1 MSRWFRSIA
10 LLALLSAP
18 GFARAQTGSAASAA
32 TLTAERQKVRA
43 GLDRINAEIDALKHQ
58 KRGIREDY
66 QLRAR
71 MADAEAMAQRL
82 IDLDVRIERL
92 NPSGARRAAPIVL
105 AAPEARPLDDPAALE
120 AKADILSDQAHRLES
135 QAGLLAGRM
144 TELRGRQEL
153 RRRAGQLERDPFSPL
168 EQSKRRI
175 AAGAPM
181 GTTNGTDLGGP
192 VTPKGGVPAGGFVPP
207 PSRGGSEGVAG
218 TGTTTTPAT
227 PGSTIT
233 ADSARITSTGS
244 LAQTAVPVGAPAATD
259 APGSVA
265 GQFRGVLDAAT
276 LAEIRRLEGLGS
288 PGSNLQAMERALS
301 ALRER
306 AALLRA
312 SAANLRARAK
322 TRE

>member
-1 MSRWFRSIA
+1 MSRWFRSIV
-10 LLALLSAP
+10 LVALLSAP
-18 GFARAQTGSAASAA
+18 GLARAQSGSAASMA
-32 TLTAERQKVRA
+32 TLSAERQKVRA
-43 GLDRINAEIDALKHQ
+43 GLDRVNAEIDALKHE
-58 KRGIREDY
+58 KRGLREDY

-92 NPSGARRAAPIVL
+92 TPQGGRRATTPMVL
-105 AAPEARPLDDPAALE
+105 AAPEARPLDDRAALE

-135 QAGLLAGRM
+135 QAGLLAV
-144 TELRGRQEL
+144 RGRQEL

-181 GTTNGTDLGGP
+181 GTTGAKDLGG
-192 VTPKGGVPAGGFVPP
+192 VATPGGTTAGGVTPP
-207 PSRGGSEGVAG
+207 PSRGNEGITGAG
-218 TGTTTTPAT
+218 TGSTTPTGGPNAPAT
-227 PGSTIT
+227 PGGGIT
-233 ADSARITSTGS
+233 TDSARIATSGS
-244 LAQTAVPVGAPAATD
+244 LAQTAVPVGAPD

-276 LAEIRRLEGLGS
+276 LAEIRRLEGVGS

-301 ALRER
+301 ALRQR
-306 AALLRA
+306 AALLKA
-312 SAANLRARAK
+312 SAADLRARAK
-322 TRE
+322 TAP